1 MKRNIQFILFVF
13 FTLCLSQAAAQKR
26 PYSGTINIEP
36 VRFEQ
41 HGDFLHIEI
50 NFITDGMKVKSVRSV
65 NFTPRLISSSDT
77 CNLPEVSFKGRN
89 EFLAYE
95 RTLAIS
101 AKKNADLKK
110 PYAVQ
115 RGYGIRNDTLR
126 YLYAIPYEP
135 WMADARLDIR
145 SEECGCGETV
155 FMNMQTVTDKVV
167 LERLLTPYV
176 AVPHLTYVEPVTEKV
191 KNREIQV
198 ECFLDFEVNK
208 VDIRPEYMNN
218 PVELT
223 KIHTAI
229 DDLKSDKSIEV
240 QRLEII
246 GYASPEGTL
255 AVNKRLSEGRA
266 MALRRYLT
274 ARYDFPRNLYH
285 IVFGGENWEG
295 LVKALH
301 TIDMD
306 YKDEVL
312 EIIKNT
318 SVEEG
323 RETKLMRLHGGV
335 PYRYLLKNIFPGL
348 RVAICKVNYD
358 IRNFSMDEAKDMIK
372 KRPQNLSLNE
382 LFLVADSYPKGS
394 QEFIEVFETA
404 VRLYPEDEVANI
416 NAASAC
422 LLRGDTLSAE
432 RYLKKVK
439 SNKYLPEYNNA
450 VGVLALLKGD
460 YEQAEKHLR
469 TAVKL
474 GVAIA
479 EENLKELAEKKANAI
494 EIESRRGNR

>member
-323 RETKLMRLHGGV
+323 RETKLMRLHGG
-335 PYRYLLKNIFPGL
+335 
-348 RVAICKVNYD
+348 
-358 IRNFSMDEAKDMIK
+358 S
-372 KRPQNLSLNE
+372 
-382 LFLVADSYPKGS
+382 
-394 QEFIEVFETA
+394 
-404 VRLYPEDEVANI
+404 
-416 NAASAC
+416 
-422 LLRGDTLSAE
+422 TLS
-432 RYLKKVK
+432 V
-439 SNKYLPEYNNA
+439 SPE
-450 VGVLALLKGD
+450 
-460 YEQAEKHLR
+460 EHISRPSCSHL
-469 TAVKL
+469 
-474 GVAIA
+474 
-479 EENLKELAEKKANAI
+479 
-494 EIESRRGNR
+494 